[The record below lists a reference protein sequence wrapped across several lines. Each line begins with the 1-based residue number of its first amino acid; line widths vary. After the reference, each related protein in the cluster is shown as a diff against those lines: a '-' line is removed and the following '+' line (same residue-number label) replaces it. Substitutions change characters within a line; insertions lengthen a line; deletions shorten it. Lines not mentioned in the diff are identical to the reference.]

1 MCVNYE
7 FVNKIYIQKYSS
19 WKMVVLICN
28 DKSISDNMVNT
39 IAVNKRNN
47 KRGRKYKAICV
58 RVLRPA
64 NLQQKRVNVPSIR
77 TLLQRFCSILTTK
90 TPGQSEGCKS
100 LCLTQL
106 YPLEGGSES
115 TFNSSLRSLRTI
127 QPCSP
132 KN

>member
-19 WKMVVLICN
+19 WKMLVLICN
-28 DKSISDNMVNT
+28 DKSVSDNMVNT

-47 KRGRKYKAICV
+47 KRGRKYKTICV

-64 NLQQKRVNVPSIR
+64 NLQQKRVNVLSIR

-90 TPGQSEGCKS
+90 T

-115 TFNSSLRSLRTI
+115 TFNSSLRSLSTI

-132 KN
+132 KTHTY